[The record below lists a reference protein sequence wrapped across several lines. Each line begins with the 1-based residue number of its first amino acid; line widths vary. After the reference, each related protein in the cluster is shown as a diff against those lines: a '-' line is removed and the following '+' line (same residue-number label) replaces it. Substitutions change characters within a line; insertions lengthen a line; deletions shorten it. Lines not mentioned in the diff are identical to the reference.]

1 MLMFYKKISSRFS
14 AKNVLSAIRL
24 EMDNLV
30 ADLSRETEHDVA
42 LLESRIASLKALIDE
57 ADRRILLAER
67 ESVKREREREVLDR
81 MADEAR
87 SSKGA
92 EGLQPQA
99 PVNPMSQGLESP
111 RQPLAGTVVAHPD
124 RAGQPER
131 QERPER
137 NELLERSE
145 RSERPANPTTYSRA
159 QVLRN
164 SRKEEPSVTR
174 ASRVEPLIPLAE
186 QVVSLAQKGLS
197 PELIASR
204 LAVSLGEVELIIDM
218 RLGPSAAGETR

>member
-57 ADRRILLAER
+57 ADRRILLADR
-67 ESVKREREREVLDR
+67 ESGKREKERAVLGL

-87 SSKGA
+87 SSKGS
-92 EGLQPQA
+92 ENPQPFVPENPQLPFA
-99 PVNPMSQGLESP
+99 DPVVL
-111 RQPLAGTVVAHPD
+111 R
-124 RAGQPER
+124 PEPVEPV
-131 QERPER
+131 ERPER
-137 NELLERSE
+137 NERLERSG
-145 RSERPANPTTYSRA
+145 RSEQPANPTTYSRA
-159 QVLRN
+159 QVIRN
-164 SRKEEPSVTR
+164 SRKEEPSVTKPPR
-174 ASRVEPLIPLAE
+174 LEPLIPLTE

-197 PELIASR
+197 AELIASR
-204 LAVSLGEVELIIDM
+204 LAVSLGEVELIIAM
-218 RLGPSAAGETR
+218 RLGPSSSGETR